1 MFNRYLQDPRIMQTV
16 AILLG
21 IESEVADNE
30 GIQCFEWN
38 LFCKTTLKSSERA
51 FWLPMKFIEIF
62 LRLKKRHFKINFVMW
77 HLKSLHHH
85 HHQKKNQ
92 LVSQWKQKNHNQN
105 LNQKLILQSK
115 RLVCIW
121 WMLWLRN
128 VFFLLHL
135 LLLLQMLSSL
145 IATSNGLGIF
155 LTSSNSLFALFFLQ
169 SLEEKGLGNAAYKRK
184 DFETALDHYGKAI
197 ELDPTNMSFL
207 TNRAGL
213 FWELLIQSFWLN
225 YTDEE
230 NLNFLQRSI
239 LNKEGTM
246 SALNNVTRQSKWEE
260 KEKWTINW

>member
-1 MFNRYLQDPRIMQTV
+1 MYHFSSDVASPKNPTLKCKIFSLFDVDHFDFFGISMFNRYLQDPRIMQTV

-145 IATSNGLGIF
+145 IAMSNGLGIF
-155 LTSSNSLFALFFLQ
+155 LTSSKYFLFLHCFFCSLWRRRNWEMLHT
-169 SLEEKGLGNAAYKRK
+169 N
-184 DFETALDHYGKAI
+184 GKT
-197 ELDPTNMSFL
+197 L
-207 TNRAGL
+207 RQ
-213 FWELLIQSFWLN
+213 LLITMEKLLN
-225 YTDEE
+225 LIPQIWAFSPTGQVCFE
-230 NLNFLQRSI
+230 SC
-239 LNKEGTM
+239 
-246 SALNNVTRQSKWEE
+246 
-260 KEKWTINW
+260 

>member
-1 MFNRYLQDPRIMQTV
+1 MYHFSSDVASPKNPTLKCKIFSLFDIDHFDLFGISMFNRYLQDPRIMQTV

-92 LVSQWKQKNHNQN
+92 LVSQWKQKNHNQK

-135 LLLLQMLSSL
+135 LLLLLQMLSSL

-155 LTSSNSLFALFFLQ
+155 LTSSKYFLFLHCFFCSLWRRR
-169 SLEEKGLGNAAYKRK
+169 N
-184 DFETALDHYGKAI
+184 
-197 ELDPTNMSFL
+197 
-207 TNRAGL
+207 
-213 FWELLIQSFWLN
+213 
-225 YTDEE
+225 
-230 NLNFLQRSI
+230 
-239 LNKEGTM
+239 
-246 SALNNVTRQSKWEE
+246 
-260 KEKWTINW
+260 

>member
-1 MFNRYLQDPRIMQTV
+1 MYHFSSDVASPKNPTLKCKIFSLFEIDHFDFFGISMFNRYLQDPRIMQTV

-30 GIQCFEWN
+30 GIPCFEWN

-135 LLLLQMLSSL
+135 LLLLLQMLSSL

-155 LTSSNSLFALFFLQ
+155 LTSSKYFLCLHCFFCSLWRRRNWEMLHT
-169 SLEEKGLGNAAYKRK
+169 N
-184 DFETALDHYGKAI
+184 GKT
-197 ELDPTNMSFL
+197 L
-207 TNRAGL
+207 RQ
-213 FWELLIQSFWLN
+213 LLIIMEKLLN
-225 YTDEE
+225 LIPQIWAFSPTGQVCFE
-230 NLNFLQRSI
+230 SC
-239 LNKEGTM
+239 
-246 SALNNVTRQSKWEE
+246 
-260 KEKWTINW
+260 